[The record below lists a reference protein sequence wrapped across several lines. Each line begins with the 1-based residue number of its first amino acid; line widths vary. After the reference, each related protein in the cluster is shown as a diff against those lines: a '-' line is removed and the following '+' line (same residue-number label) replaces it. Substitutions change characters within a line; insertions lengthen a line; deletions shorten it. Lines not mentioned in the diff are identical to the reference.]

1 MFCCKRIKSDSLL
14 SRHDKIWY
22 FLSKIVKYVLRAKK
36 MAPCAPRA
44 TLCPTQA
51 HIVIHVFCATLSS
64 GGYFRPYNVSIGA
77 ISAILV
83 NFFHKAKLHFL
94 QKEPFPSTES
104 AETLCVDSQT
114 PSESGPKSWQ
124 MAICGSKN
132 IVRARGEKGLRRL
145 PGEFQ

>member
-1 MFCCKRIKSDSLL
+1 
-14 SRHDKIWY
+14 
-22 FLSKIVKYVLRAKK
+22 
-36 MAPCAPRA
+36 MAPCALRA
-44 TLCPTQA
+44 TLSPTQA

-64 GGYFRPYNVSIGA
+64 GGYIRPYNVSIGA

-114 PSESGPKSWQ
+114 LSKYGPKSRQ
-124 MAICGSKN
+124 IAIFGFKN
-132 IVRARGEKGLRRL
+132 FVIFGGGHMLTCHVELSSPTAPYNRL
-145 PGEFQ
+145 PAMVYS

>member
-77 ISAILV
+77 ISA
-83 NFFHKAKLHFL
+83 NGRFFFIRQNYIFCKKSHFPQQNL
-94 QKEPFPSTES
+94 LK
-104 AETLCVDSQT
+104 LCVWTLKHSPNMD
-114 PSESGPKSWQ
+114 PKADKLRFS
-124 MAICGSKN
+124 GSK
-132 IVRARGEKGLRRL
+132 ISLSLGVDIC
-145 PGEFQ
+145 